1 MYFSGRSFVAGR
13 KRLTTLFLVH
23 AFSLCVISSL
33 YAQTN
38 NAFSWIANDFDRLN
52 RLLLTSDPKP
62 TPKQLEAM
70 IHKVM
75 LRTQEKFD
83 TLYLATEKALPAA
96 DRASTIG
103 GGLMHEMMGEA
114 HRLGWEVREAPR
126 WKDWVDVAK
135 EAAVGIKEPSKR
147 EMLKTDLALSQM
159 TVDNLKDI
167 RSGLENTLRL
177 LRLHRTHVGSFSSS
191 MMGFHLGS
199 GGFGGDDGE
208 DDEFGLGA
216 EAELEVLSK
225 VVDQM
230 KMAVQQGRQP
240 NRDREQQH
248 QHISDSS
255 SDA

>member
-1 MYFSGRSFVAGR
+1 MSRCLPIRPPDTS
-13 KRLTTLFLVH
+13 TLISPLNSSH
-23 AFSLCVISSL
+23 SSL

-83 TLYLATEKALPAA
+83 ALYLATEKALPAA

-103 GGLMHEMMGEA
+103 GGLMHEMMEES

-135 EAAVGIKEPSKR
+135 EVAVGIKEPSKR

-167 RSGLENTLRL
+167 RSGLENTLKL

-199 GGFGGDDGE
+199 GGFGDDG

-225 VVDQM
+225 VVGQM
-230 KMAVQQGRQP
+230 KMAVQQGRGG
-240 NRDREQQH
+240 NSGGTGEREQTYR
-248 QHISDSS
+248 IAESS
-255 SDA
+255 